1 MITKL
6 LPILIISILYSYAA
20 ICQPKY
26 IKVPSGYL
34 MVLREGDDV
43 FAELE
48 KLAEM
53 EKVPSASLSGFGFVN
68 AKFGFFNFNTKQYD
82 PKEFT
87 KVELTSLTGS
97 IAWKDGKPSLHCH
110 GTVAGS
116 DFKVY
121 GGHLLGA
128 QVSTGSVEITITVF
142 DKQLQ
147 RLTEDPPGAN
157 VLQLKD

>member
-1 MITKL
+1 MQNQIVWKL
-6 LPILIISILYSYAA
+6 LILSLTATTA
-20 ICQPKY
+20 IGQPKY
-26 IKVPSGYL
+26 TKVPTGYL

-43 FAELE
+43 FSELERFAELE
-48 KLAEM
+48 KI
-53 EKVPSASLSGFGFVN
+53 PSASLSGFGFVN
-68 AKFGFFNFNTKQYD
+68 AKFGFFNFKTKQYD
-82 PKEFT
+82 PKEFK
-87 KVELTSLTGS
+87 KVELTSMTGS

-128 QVSTGSVEITITVF
+128 DVGTGSVEIMITVF
-142 DKQLQ
+142 DQKLE

>member
-1 MITKL
+1 M
-6 LPILIISILYSYAA
+6 S
-20 ICQPKY
+20 QPKY
-26 IKVPSGYL
+26 IKVPTGYL

-43 FAELE
+43 FTELE
-48 KLAEM
+48 KLVVN
-53 EKVPSASLSGFGFVN
+53 EKIPSASLSGFGFVN
-68 AKFGFFNFNTKQYD
+68 AKFGFFNFKTKEYD
-82 PKEFT
+82 PKEFK
-87 KVELTSLTGS
+87 KVELTSMTGS

-121 GGHLLGA
+121 GGHLLSA
-128 QVSTGSVEITITVF
+128 EVSTGSVEITINVF